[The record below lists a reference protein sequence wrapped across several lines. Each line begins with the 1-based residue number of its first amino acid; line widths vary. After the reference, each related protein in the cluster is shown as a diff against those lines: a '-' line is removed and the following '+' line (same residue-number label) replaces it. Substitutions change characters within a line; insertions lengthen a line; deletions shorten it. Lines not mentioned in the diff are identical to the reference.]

1 MNLIFKGV
9 KQIIKMKHNRSTI
22 YKLDR
27 NKCHGKVLEE
37 EIRRAREGCGWNLKF
52 LPALLTRL
60 QCKLDLKEDREA
72 AS

>member
-1 MNLIFKGV
+1 MKLIFKGV

-22 YKLDR
+22 CKLDR

-52 LPALLTRL
+52 F
-60 QCKLDLKEDREA
+60 
-72 AS
+72 ASLADKVTM